1 MFLSHFSKKKKIYSI
16 ALVIVI
22 ALALA
27 SFLFSL
33 LSKSANKSDYKI
45 APISLVSKENLAYDI
60 TLNAE
65 LYPIQEADLYSKVAG
80 YLKAIN
86 VDEGTVVRK
95 GQLIATLD
103 VDELKRD
110 LEKAKANYDDAKL
123 DYDRITQVIEKNP
136 GLLAESE
143 VDKSRSISQIAK
155 ANYEKSKTL
164 FEYSKIRAPFD
175 GIITKRFLDPGALVQ
190 SAISSNTQTTPIVHI
205 ADNTKLRIIFPI
217 PESVVSKVQV
227 GTPVEIL
234 VQSTGQIIQSKI
246 STVSGKINQNVR
258 SMDTEIYIDNKEYKI
273 TPGMYA
279 SVKVK
284 LDEKKAVLT
293 LPIQAVANGDKPNVW
308 LINANNEIEEREIKI
323 GMQTADKIEI
333 IDGLKDG
340 DKILFGSRN
349 SFSIGMVVEPKI
361 IFSVKRG
368 ES

>member
-1 MFLSHFSKKKKIYSI
+1 MLLSYFSKKRKVYFIAS
-16 ALVIVI
+16 ALVIS
-22 ALALA
+22 LALA
-27 SFLFSL
+27 SFSFSLFSKS
-33 LSKSANKSDYKI
+33 SKKDHHKI

-80 YLKAIN
+80 YLKTIN
-86 VDEGTVVRK
+86 VDEGTAVKK

-110 LEKAKANYDDAKL
+110 LEKAKASYDDAKL

-143 VDKSRSISQIAK
+143 VDKSRSISQMAK
-155 ANYEKSKTL
+155 ANYEKSRTL
-164 FEYSKIRAPFD
+164 FEYSKIKAPFD

-190 SAISSNTQTTPIVHI
+190 SAINSNTQTSPIVHI

-217 PESVVSKVQV
+217 PESVVSKVKV

-234 VQSTGQIIQSKI
+234 VQSNGKIIQSKI
-246 STVSGKINQNVR
+246 STISGKINQNVR
-258 SMDTEIYIDNKEYKI
+258 SMDTEIYINNKEYKI

-279 SVKVK
+279 SVKVN

-293 LPIQAVANGDKPNVW
+293 LPIQAVALNGGKPNVW

-323 GMQTADKIEI
+323 GMQTAERLEI
-333 IDGLKDG
+333 TEGLNDG

-349 SFSIGMVVEPKI
+349 SFSVGMVVEPKI
-361 IFSVKRG
+361 ISAKKE